1 MREIMGHID
10 VAQVTIWLF
19 WLFFAGLVVYLRR
32 EDRREGYPLESD
44 THPGRL
50 LSPSLVFY
58 PAAKSFRLSNGQTV
72 TAPTGQADRRELAA
86 RPTAPWPGAP
96 LAPTGAN
103 PMLDS
108 IGPGSWAE
116 RADMPDMTYD
126 NHLKIVPVRV
136 ATGYACSA
144 YEDPRGYDVVG
155 ADMKVAGKVVDLWV
169 DRSECLIRYFEVALE
184 GGRSVL
190 LPVTFAD
197 IKRGVRPGVGRI
209 KVEAILAHQFAE
221 VPGTRTP
228 DAVTRLEEEKICA
241 YYGAGTLYATRL
253 RAEPKL

>member
-1 MREIMGHID
+1 MREIMGYLD

-44 THPGRL
+44 THPGKML
-50 LSPSLVFY
+50 APSLIFY
-58 PAAKSFRLSNGQTV
+58 PSPKTFRLASGATIK
-72 TAPTGQADRRELAA
+72 APTGKPDGRVLAA
-86 RPTAPWPGAP
+86 RPTAKFPGAP

-116 RADMPDMTYD
+116 RSDMPDMTYD

-136 ATGYACSA
+136 ATSYGVSSGP
-144 YEDPRGYDVVG
+144 DPRGFDVIG
-155 ADMKVAGKVVDLWV
+155 ADRNVAGKVVDLWV
-169 DRSECLIRYFEVALE
+169 DRSECIIRYFEVALD
-184 GGRSVL
+184 GGRHVL
-190 LPVTFAD
+190 LPNTFCD
-197 IKRGVRPGVGRI
+197 ITAGIRPGVGR
-209 KVEAILAHQFAE
+209 VFVSALLARQFAN

-228 DAVTRLEEEKICA
+228 DSVTRLEEEKICA
-241 YYGAGTLYATRL
+241 YYGAGTLYATPG
-253 RAEPKL
+253 RAEPLL